1 MRIIVNG
8 MQPFGAAVLEKLVE
22 RGENIVGVYCPADK
36 DGRVDKLT
44 EAARAHDLPVFQP
57 KSFKTEEVVEHVKSL
72 EPDLA
77 VMAYVLKFV
86 PEDFLYVPKLGSI
99 QYHPSLLPLHR
110 GPSSINWPII
120 EGKSKTGLTIFWPDN
135 GLDTGPVLLQKE
147 VDIGPDATL
156 GSIYFDRLFPM
167 GVDAMIEAVDLV
179 RDGKAPKIIQDEALS
194 TYESWCRK
202 ENVGIDWALPG
213 QQVYNLIRGAN
224 PQPGAWTSFGGRTVE
239 IFDCR
244 LAGEANG
251 RPGEITAIDS
261 DSFTVAASSGGIQ
274 IQRVRCE
281 SRQKVSGG
289 EFATEAGL
297 KTGDVLLTVPVVKE

>member
-147 VDIGPDATL
+147 VDIGPDDTL

-179 RDGKAPKIIQDEALS
+179 RKMSASIGRYRGSRSITSSAAPILSPARGRALADGRWKSS
-194 TYESWCRK
+194 TAGSPVRQMADRAK
-202 ENVGIDWALPG
+202 SPPSIPTASP
-213 QQVYNLIRGAN
+213 
-224 PQPGAWTSFGGRTVE
+224 S
-239 IFDCR
+239 R
-244 LAGEANG
+244 LHPAAFKSS
-251 RPGEITAIDS
+251 AS
-261 DSFTVAASSGGIQ
+261 AASRARKFRG
-274 IQRVRCE
+274 E
-281 SRQKVSGG
+281 SLPPRRG
-289 EFATEAGL
+289 
-297 KTGDVLLTVPVVKE
+297 